1 MSEDLLSNL
10 LKYKLDFAHRL
21 IRFLPETLQ
30 DPVKRVE
37 LEFLHSVQEVVK
49 NALEENKDRQAE
61 NSKGLKTIRVD

>member
-10 LKYKLDFAHRL
+10 LKYKLGFAHRL

-37 LEFLHSVQEVVK
+37 LEFLHSVQEAVK
-49 NALEENKDRQAE
+49 NALEENKDQQTE
-61 NSKGLKTIRVD
+61 NSKGLKTIQVD